1 MQFEAAV
8 RLRLEHAHRPDVPE
22 DLRGLVVE
30 PAERLVDGSERADL
44 VGSCLDCFEY
54 GIGHGGSHFPEECWA
69 VPERFFAARATA
81 ISMSWSSWP
90 PTSLRRP
97 ASMRISAPETR

>member
-1 MQFEAAV
+1 MQFETAV

-22 DLRGLVVE
+22 DLRRLVVE
-30 PAERLVDGSERADL
+30 PAERLIGGSERADL
-44 VGSCLDCFEY
+44 VGACLDRFEY
-54 GIGHGGSHFPEECWA
+54 GIGHGCSHFPEEFGVA
-69 VPERFFAARATA
+69 PDRFFAARATA

-97 ASMRISAPETR
+97 ASMRISAPDTW